1 MKNLINQILDVA
13 TSCLAFIA
21 LIFILPPFLC
31 LKFFLSSLNFIFS
44 ENVSGKVVLIT
55 GASSGIGE
63 FALPLCHSLTDDN
76 MILTCFD
83 PQIKHLAYEYARRG
97 AKLALVARR
106 RQRLQDVAETSRY
119 LGAPDVLVISA
130 DVTKVGESKHF
141 INETVNHFGGSSV
154 YWFNPCIKP
163 IQLILMIHHSWRSFQ
178 ETNFWGSVYSTH
190 FAIPHLKAS
199 RGKIIVTASSGAWLP
214 VPRMAFYSASKA
226 AVLSFFETLR
236 VELGGDIGITIVTP
250 GLTESE
256 LTKGKILSK
265 DGKMVQIS
273 AVPVTSADRCAK
285 AIIDSARRGDKYL
298 TVPSWM
304 RVTILWKVFLP
315 EVLEWC
321 NRMLLVA
328 GPERPPT
335 EAPSKKFLDLTGLQ
349 K

>member
-63 FALPLCHSLTDDN
+63 
-76 MILTCFD
+76 
-83 PQIKHLAYEYARRG
+83 HLAYEYARRG

-141 INETVNHFGGSSV
+141 INETVNHFGGLDHLLNNAGISTMSMLEEFPDITNV
-154 YWFNPCIKP
+154 APV
-163 IQLILMIHHSWRSFQ
+163 M

-265 DGKMVQIS
+265 DGKMVLDQN
-273 AVPVTSADRCAK
+273 
-285 AIIDSARRGDKYL
+285 
-298 TVPSWM
+298 M
-304 RVTILWKVFLP
+304 RDASLP
-315 EVLEWC
+315 
-321 NRMLLVA
+321 RIFSRVA
-328 GPERPPT
+328 
-335 EAPSKKFLDLTGLQ
+335 FQ
-349 K
+349 KIR

>member
-1 MKNLINQILDVA
+1 MNNLVNQILDVA
-13 TSCLAFIA
+13 TSSIAFIT

-31 LKFFLSSLNFIFS
+31 LRFFLSSLNSIFS

-63 FALPLCHSLTDDN
+63 HLT
-76 MILTCFD
+76 
-83 PQIKHLAYEYARRG
+83 YEYARRG
-97 AKLALVARR
+97 ARLALVARR
-106 RQRLQDVAETSRY
+106 WQRLLNVAEVSRY
-119 LGAPDVLVISA
+119 LGAPDVLVICA
-130 DVTKVGESKHF
+130 DVSKVEDSKHF
-141 INETVNHFGGSSV
+141 INETVNHFGRLDHLVNNAGISTMSMLEEFPDITNAAPV
-154 YWFNPCIKP
+154 
-163 IQLILMIHHSWRSFQ
+163 M

-190 FAIPHLKAS
+190 FAIPHLKTS
-199 RGKIIVTASSGAWLP
+199 RGKIIVTASSGAWLT

-226 AVLSFFETLR
+226 AVISFFETLR

-250 GLTESE
+250 GLIESE

-265 DGKMVQIS
+265 EGKMVLDQDMRDVEIS
-273 AVPVTSADRCAK
+273 AVPVTSAERCAK
-285 AIIDSARRGDKYL
+285 DIVDNACRGDRYL

-315 EVLEWC
+315 EVLEWS

-335 EAPSKKFLDLTGLQ
+335 EAPSKKILDLTGIQ
-349 K
+349 EVMYPPSIQ